1 MLGGAL
7 LCIVFLL
14 HDDGGGGGHD
24 RRMALELMIQIF
36 DYVKMEYLVKVID
49 CCTIVVILE

>member
-1 MLGGAL
+1 MLVGA
-7 LCIVFLL
+7 LCIVLLL
-14 HDDGGGGGHD
+14 HDDGVGHN
-24 RRMALELMIQIF
+24 RRMALELMIQLF